1 MQFPKRL
8 AENARRKQGRVSAD
22 NHTARMTTKECAKGI
37 RQAFT
42 QTLAFLANGTEFAN
56 VGRRI
61 SG

>member
-22 NHTARMTTKECAKGI
+22 NHTAWMATKECAKGI
-37 RQAFT
+37 CQAFT
-42 QTLAFLANGTEFAN
+42 QTLAFLANNAEFAN
-56 VGRRI
+56 VRQRI